1 MTSVIPDM
9 DFTKPGNVDPADL
22 IAQINR
28 HQVVSMFG
36 SPALIDRVGRYG
48 SAHGAKLPTLRRV
61 LTAAAP
67 VSPQTLRRFGEMLA
81 PGAEFKVFYGATE
94 ALPVAVIDA
103 EEIISETAAGWAAGK
118 GSCVGKPMA
127 TMRTAVIPITDDALV
142 NWSPDDVVAP
152 GEVGELVVSG
162 GEVSASYTGQPET
175 NKVAKMLISATGQ
188 LWHRMGDAVRVD
200 DRGRFWFQ
208 GRVGHRV
215 QTADGVYFTEPVEA
229 VFNQTPDVRRTA
241 LVGIGEPGALLP
253 VLCVEMESTQPW
265 QGSDDVR
272 EQLLEYG
279 ARHTHTAGIKHIL
292 FHDGFPVDIRH
303 NSKIVREKL
312 AAWATV
318 QLETSPQTAVR

>member
-1 MTSVIPDM
+1 
-9 DFTKPGNVDPADL
+9 
-22 IAQINR
+22 
-28 HQVVSMFG
+28 
-36 SPALIDRVGRYG
+36 
-48 SAHGAKLPTLRRV
+48 
-61 LTAAAP
+61 
-67 VSPQTLRRFGEMLA
+67 
-81 PGAEFKVFYGATE
+81 
-94 ALPVAVIDA
+94 
-103 EEIISETAAGWAAGK
+103 
-118 GSCVGKPMA
+118 
-127 TMRTAVIPITDDALV
+127 MRTAVIPITDDALV